1 MATGRKMPL
10 SVSLAYEDKTKLAD
24 YKSPKDYQS
33 MMPWNM
39 YAGMDTIDLK
49 AMYAYLKTLK
59 PIKNEVIKNPD

>member
-1 MATGRKMPL
+1 
-10 SVSLAYEDKTKLAD
+10 
-24 YKSPKDYQS
+24 